1 MRWFK
6 LVFTVIILGLIALF
20 VYQNLPVFAQNVSFK
35 YDLRYLGNVEW
46 KNSLCSL
53 IAISA
58 GFGFLVGILLMT
70 NPLLGARRRAQQAR
84 QAPAAPTASVAHRE
98 PAAVDAA
105 SEPAKQAA
113 RYTGG
118 HRRKAVCDNARN
130 EGTGGV
136 DPARILIDERL
147 SCLIAARSA

>member
-70 NPLLGARRRAQQAR
+70 KPLMGARRRAKEAR
-84 QAPAAPTASVAHRE
+84 QAAAASTASVASRE
-98 PAAVDAA
+98 PAAVHAA
-105 SEPAKQAA
+105 SEPAKQ
-113 RYTGG
+113 G
-118 HRRKAVCDNARN
+118 
-130 EGTGGV
+130 E
-136 DPARILIDERL
+136 
-147 SCLIAARSA
+147 